1 MRGEFPRPGCRELYR
16 HAERIRRSRPV
27 HACRWCDGSG
37 MDPWGMPGEPCM
49 ECRRPLRP
57 WVKRALRVGWWL
69 LVAGLVLASVCTYKG
84 W

>member
-1 MRGEFPRPGCRELYR
+1 
-16 HAERIRRSRPV
+16 
-27 HACRWCDGSG
+27 